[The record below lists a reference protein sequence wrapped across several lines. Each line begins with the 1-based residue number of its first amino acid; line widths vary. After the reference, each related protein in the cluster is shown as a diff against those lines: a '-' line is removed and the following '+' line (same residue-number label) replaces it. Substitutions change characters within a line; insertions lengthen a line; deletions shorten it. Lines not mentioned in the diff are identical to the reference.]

1 MGWLASELGFGVLD
15 GTTESLV
22 VSLTGVLGKQ

>member
-1 MGWLASELGFGVLD
+1 MGWLASELGFGVVG